1 MGNSRLRF
9 TSTGFPLLSNSLYR
23 HMRKIFFFS
32 SIMSD
37 NEQKSLNAA
46 LSNSEVFTQ
55 KHEDN
60 KATSV
65 RFPTQFSHVA
75 RELR

>member
-1 MGNSRLRF
+1 
-9 TSTGFPLLSNSLYR
+9 
-23 HMRKIFFFS
+23 
-32 SIMSD
+32 MSD